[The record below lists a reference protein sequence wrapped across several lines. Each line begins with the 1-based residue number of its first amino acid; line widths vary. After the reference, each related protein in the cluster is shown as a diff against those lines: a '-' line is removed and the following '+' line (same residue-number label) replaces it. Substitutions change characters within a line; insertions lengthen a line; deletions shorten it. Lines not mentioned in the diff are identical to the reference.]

1 MCVRME
7 KNRKGDTKMNKR
19 IIAILLLAC
28 MTLALLAACGF
39 NKAIDDKKAVEI
51 ALKDLGITEDQAES
65 IDAHVGTQDEVA
77 GYNVYITYNKEHFSY
92 FINGKTGEI
101 MHKGN
106 EAHSHSH

>member
-28 MTLALLAACGF
+28 MALALLAACGS

-65 IDAHVGTQDEVA
+65 VDAHVGTRDEVA